1 MRYANEAEEKLEN
14 IKCDIRY
21 CRERI
26 EGIRTSL
33 TKTNVELKH
42 DRIQTSPNP
51 DAMLDGIISIIEFE
65 NQLSRLI
72 KEGTEFIGQLDSEQ
86 MRKVCILFYIK
97 NAKVY
102 DIAQRMQYTTRR
114 INQLKQ
120 KANIQLS
127 ELMQNNG

>member
-1 MRYANEAEEKLEN
+1 MHCTNEAEQKLEN

-21 CRERI
+21 CREKI

-33 TKTNVELKH
+33 TRTNAELKL

-51 DAMLDGIISIIEFE
+51 DAMLDGICRILEFE
-65 NQLSRLI
+65 NKLSRLI

-97 NAKVY
+97 NAKVS
-102 DIAQRMQYTTRR
+102 DIAGMMQYSRWHIYRLLNEATV
-114 INQLKQ
+114 K
-120 KANIQLS
+120 LS
-127 ELMQNNG
+127 EHN